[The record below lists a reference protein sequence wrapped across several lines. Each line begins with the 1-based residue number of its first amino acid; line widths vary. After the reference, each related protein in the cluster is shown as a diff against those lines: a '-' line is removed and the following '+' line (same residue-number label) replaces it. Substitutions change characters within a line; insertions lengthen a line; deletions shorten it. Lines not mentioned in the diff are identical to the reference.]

1 MKPPILNNL
10 FGLAPDAF
18 ETAALE
24 LFRYQYAKNV
34 VYRNFCD
41 ALGKTQTTI
50 KRISDIPF
58 LPIRFF
64 KTHQVVCG
72 DAPAAICFESSGTT
86 GQEVSRHYVQDLNLY
101 AQSFRRGFQE
111 FYGNPSDWAILALL
125 PSYLERGRSSLV
137 YMVQDLMAQSGH
149 AANAFFLHDHAA
161 LASTL
166 EKLERQGQQTLLI
179 GVTYA
184 LLDFAAAYP
193 MPLQHT
199 VVMETGGMK
208 GRREEL
214 LRDEVHALL
223 KNAFELEQIHSEYGM
238 TELLSQAYSKGEGV
252 FQAPAWMKVLVR
264 DEDDPATCKD
274 LGRGALNIIDLA
286 NMHSCAFIATDDV
299 AEIQPDGLFHLLGR
313 LDHSDIRGCS
323 LMAL

>member
-24 LFRYQYAKNV
+24 LYRYQYAENA

-41 ALGKTQTTI
+41 ALGKTQAAI
-50 KRISDIPF
+50 NSISDIPF

-72 DAPAAICFESSGTT
+72 NAPAAICFESSGTT
-86 GQEVSRHYVQDLNLY
+86 GQEVSRHYVQDLDLY

-111 FYGNPSDWAILALL
+111 FYGNPTDWAILALL

-149 AANAFFLHDHAA
+149 KANAFFLHDHAA

-166 EKLERQGQQTLLI
+166 QQLEKQGQQTLLI

-193 MPLQHT
+193 MQLQHT

-223 KNAFELEQIHSEYGM
+223 KQAFQLEQIHSEYGM
-238 TELLSQAYSKGEGV
+238 TELLSQAYSKGGGV
-252 FQAPAWMKVLVR
+252 FQSPTWMKVLVR
-264 DEDDPATCKD
+264 DEDDPVTCKD

-299 AEIQPDGLFHLLGR
+299 AEIQPDGRFHLLGR

-323 LMAL
+323 LLAF

>member
-1 MKPPILNNL
+1 MKPLILNNL

-18 ETAALE
+18 ERAALE
-24 LFRYQYAKNV
+24 LFRYQYAENV
-34 VYRNFCD
+34 VYQNFCD
-41 ALGKTQTTI
+41 ALGKKQDSVHA
-50 KRISDIPF
+50 ISDIPF

-64 KTHQVVCG
+64 KTHQVVTG
-72 DAPAAICFESSGTT
+72 NAPIEICFESSGTT
-86 GQEVSRHYVQDLNLY
+86 GQELSKHYVQDLDLY

-111 FYGNPSDWAILALL
+111 FYGNPSDWAMLALL

-149 AANAFFLHDHAA
+149 AANAFFLHDHGA

-166 EKLERQGQQTLLI
+166 EQLEKQGQQTLLI

-193 MPLQHT
+193 MPLKHT
-199 VVMETGGMK
+199 IVMETGGMK

-214 LRDEVHALL
+214 LREEVHALL
-223 KNAFELEQIHSEYGM
+223 KNAFQLEQIHSEYGM
-238 TELLSQAYSKGEGV
+238 TELLSQAYSKGAGV
-252 FQAPAWMKVLVR
+252 FQTPAWMKVLVR

-286 NMHSCAFIATDDV
+286 NVYSCAFIATDDV
-299 AEIQPDGLFHLLGR
+299 AEIQPDGRFRLLGR
-313 LDHSDIRGCS
+313 LDQSDIRGCS
-323 LMAL
+323 LMVV

>member
-24 LFRYQYAKNV
+24 LYRYQYAENV

-41 ALGKTQTTI
+41 ALGKSQAAI
-50 KRISDIPF
+50 NSISDIPF

-72 DAPAAICFESSGTT
+72 NAPAAICFESSGTT
-86 GQEVSRHYVQDLNLY
+86 GQEVSRHYVQDLDLY

-166 EKLERQGQQTLLI
+166 QELDKQGQQTLLI

-184 LLDFAAAYP
+184 LLDFAAAHP

-223 KNAFELEQIHSEYGM
+223 KNAFQLEQIHSEYGM
-238 TELLSQAYSKGEGV
+238 TELLSQAYSKGGGV
-252 FQAPAWMKVLVR
+252 FQTPPWMKVMVR
-264 DEDDPATCKD
+264 EEDDPATCKD
-274 LGRGALNIIDLA
+274 LGRGALDIIDLA
-286 NMHSCAFIATDDV
+286 NIHSCAFIATDDV
-299 AEIQPDGLFHLLGR
+299 AEIHPDGRFHLLGR

-323 LMAL
+323 LMAF